1 MEHTKEKRNL
11 PARQD
16 DIRARHIKRQKKKR
30 KRRLF
35 FMTFVFLVLLGTALF
50 VVAF

>member
-30 KRRLF
+30 KRKRRIKWKKMYF
-35 FMTFVFLVLLGTALF
+35 H
-50 VVAF
+50 